1 MEDRFVLRVSPTTNS
16 AQHPQLAEMQR
27 TLPNSPTLEF
37 SVSYSLSE
45 YLSIVQ
51 DHYPSALASYYSR
64 RGKSLKRITRLTTF
78 VLIMVGSV
86 MFFFNKRRMPV
97 CHFTINGE
105 RIKRVTQDG
114 ILEFPWTGVVA
125 VHRYKQGFLIQK
137 SRGAVPLPYRCLTK
151 DQRTL
156 LEVFIQRWS
165 DVRR

>member
-1 MEDRFVLRVSPTTNS
+1 MK
-16 AQHPQLAEMQR
+16 QI
-27 TLPNSPTLEF
+27 LPNSPTLEF

-51 DHYPSALASYYSR
+51 DHYPRASASYYSR
-64 RGKSLKRITRLTTF
+64 RGKPLKRITRLTTL
-78 VLIMVGSV
+78 VLTLVGSV
-86 MFFFNKRRMPV
+86 MFFFKKRRMPV

-125 VHRYKQGFLIQK
+125 VHRYTQGYLIQK
-137 SRGAVPLPYRCLTK
+137 SRGAVPLPYRCLTE

-156 LEVFIQRWS
+156 LDAFIQRWS
-165 DVRR
+165 DVQK